1 MGKTVAYLRVST
13 DQQDLE
19 NQRFEIMRYA
29 EGRNLQID
37 DWIEVEV
44 SSRKNFR
51 DRRISEMVKSLKRG
65 DRLIV
70 SELSRLAR
78 SMRETHNI
86 VHDLA
91 KKRVEFHAIKQNLHT
106 KDFKDMTTKVLINA
120 FSLAA
125 EIERDLISRRTKEAL
140 ARLKAEGKKLGNP
153 NLKIDN
159 QKRIDRANRYAESLR
174 GTIKSFITSGF
185 TQRQMV
191 DELNRIGVKTARGC
205 EFTLITLQRIMKRL
219 DLSTVHSRKPA

>member
-13 DQQDLE
+13 DQQDLD
-19 NQRFEIMRYA
+19 NQRFEITRYA
-29 EGRNLQID
+29 EGRNFQID

-44 SSRKNFR
+44 SSRKNLL
-51 DRRISEMVKSLKRG
+51 DRRISEMVKGLKRG

-91 KKRVEFHAIKQNLHT
+91 KKKVEFHAIKQNLHT

-140 ARLKAEGKKLGNP
+140 ARLIRSVFQIL
-153 NLKIDN
+153 
-159 QKRIDRANRYAESLR
+159 
-174 GTIKSFITSGF
+174 FIIVVMFVLQWQLTLVALLVVPVMLFF
-185 TQRQMV
+185 TGEVQMV
-191 DELNRIGVKTARGC
+191 LA
-205 EFTLITLQRIMKRL
+205 
-219 DLSTVHSRKPA
+219 